1 MPVISINNISH
12 NFCMT
17 NSTIKI
23 IQNNI
28 KKYRKERNLTQ
39 EQLSEL
45 CNIST
50 DYLSEIERGKKVP
63 SLKRFI
69 LIAEALEIPL
79 VKFFE

>member
-1 MPVISINNISH
+1 
-12 NFCMT
+12 MT

-69 LIAEALEIPL
+69 LIVEALEIPL